1 MTWPRRDDYADDTR
15 RRRPSSALGSV
26 AETRSPRPGSRAA
39 GRPGVVAAPDRAVPD
54 ASGFGGGG
62 PLRRLA
68 SDARARAFG
77 TTCRW
82 HTRHRAVPRT
92 PYTTCVCTVRLT
104 SPEWCVTQSVD

>member
-54 ASGFGGGG
+54 ARGFGGGG

-68 SDARARAFG
+68 TAARVPAIG
-77 TTCRW
+77 PPCRW
-82 HTRHRAVPRT
+82 HTRPRAEPRT
-92 PYTTCVCTVRLT
+92 TTRVRSSTVTLT
-104 SPEWCVTQSVD
+104 SLGIRGAP